1 MVNNRGANPKGEVLM
16 TRTRKTWSLACL
28 FAAGL
33 LIASLGTACKAEKEE
48 IAEPKEKLAMS
59 VDMLTPILGKGE
71 GSMSGVLDVDYGENG
86 LAVSY
91 YLFIEDTSTFAAKL
105 GTDLAPKLKELYA
118 KYQHP
123 RGGRSGL
130 EAIRLLRGDPEDHE
144 GDRLDQA
151 ARRGLPPGRRGSQV
165 LRLIA
170 GLRRPGRAYSK
181 TAFA

>member
-1 MVNNRGANPKGEVLM
+1 M

-33 LIASLGTACKAEKEE
+33 LIASFGTACKAEKEE

-71 GSMSGVLDVDYGENG
+71 GSSSGVLDVDYGENG

-105 GTDLAPKLKELYA
+105 GADLAPKLKELYA
-118 KYQHP
+118 KYENIDRVEFTINIP
-123 RGGRSGL
+123 A
-130 EAIRLLRGDPEDHE
+130 EADPAWKPYASFVVTRKIMNETDWTKLLDEDF
-144 GDRLDQA
+144 L
-151 ARRGLPPGRRGSQV
+151 QV
-165 LRLIA
+165 VEDLK
-170 GLRRPGRAYSK
+170 Y
-181 TAFA
+181 FD